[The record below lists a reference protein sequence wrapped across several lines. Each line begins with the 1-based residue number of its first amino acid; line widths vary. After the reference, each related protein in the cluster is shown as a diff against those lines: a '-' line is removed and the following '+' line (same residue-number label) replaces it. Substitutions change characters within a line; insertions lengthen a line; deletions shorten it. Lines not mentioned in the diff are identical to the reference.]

1 MVLRA
6 GEVSRSSSAILGGDA
21 DDGTAQA
28 EAEWR
33 AGHPG
38 RVVRVGAQAHARA
51 ARGGGAVLCSVLV
64 RAWERRE
71 EKRRKKGEGKKKRR
85 KRKERREKEEKEK
98 NKRRRRRDSRRRS

>member
-51 ARGGGAVLCSVLV
+51 ARGGGAVLCYVLV

-71 EKRRKKGEGKKKRR
+71 EERRKKGEGKKKRR